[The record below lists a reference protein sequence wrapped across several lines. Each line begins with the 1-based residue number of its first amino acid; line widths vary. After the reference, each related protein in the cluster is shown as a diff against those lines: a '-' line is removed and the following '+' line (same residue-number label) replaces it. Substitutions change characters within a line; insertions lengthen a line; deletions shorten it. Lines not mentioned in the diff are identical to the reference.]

1 MKFALVVANMQ
12 VALITMLR
20 PVLFALSLCL
30 VSCSAQHTPISIR
43 GEFLG
48 SDFNTTVDSAIAKYY
63 VESYLPGIR
72 STSEWDV
79 ILDDIHTSFD
89 ETMPTTEALA
99 RISRDYSTDL
109 GALVL
114 AQQLSRRA
122 QYQPLFGIYR
132 EELSALLNETQPRL
146 GTATLL
152 DSDALFLFVPGW
164 LYQTDA
170 TTGADFARFRAL
182 LTAHGAKVELM
193 KMAENATVEEN
204 AALLATRI
212 RQLTVTPTRI
222 IIVSGSKGG
231 PESALALSML
241 RNEPSIQLV
250 AAWINI
256 GGLLQGSPLADFA
269 LTWPMCWF
277 VQMAVLPDG
286 SFAGIRSLSSTASQL
301 RLQQI
306 HVPDN
311 ILVVNLVGIPL
322 SGQISDQARLGYAQ
336 LRSFGPN
343 DGLTLLT
350 NAVHARGVTIPVF
363 GADHYFRIGDIET
376 RTLALARAVTRSLS
390 H

>member
-1 MKFALVVANMQ
+1 
-12 VALITMLR
+12 
-20 PVLFALSLCL
+20 
-30 VSCSAQHTPISIR
+30 
-43 GEFLG
+43 
-48 SDFNTTVDSAIAKYY
+48 
-63 VESYLPGIR
+63 
-72 STSEWDV
+72 
-79 ILDDIHTSFD
+79 
-89 ETMPTTEALA
+89 
-99 RISRDYSTDL
+99 
-109 GALVL
+109 
-114 AQQLSRRA
+114 
-122 QYQPLFGIYR
+122 
-132 EELSALLNETQPRL
+132 
-146 GTATLL
+146 
-152 DSDALFLFVPGW
+152 
-164 LYQTDA
+164 
-170 TTGADFARFRAL
+170 
-182 LTAHGAKVELM
+182 M